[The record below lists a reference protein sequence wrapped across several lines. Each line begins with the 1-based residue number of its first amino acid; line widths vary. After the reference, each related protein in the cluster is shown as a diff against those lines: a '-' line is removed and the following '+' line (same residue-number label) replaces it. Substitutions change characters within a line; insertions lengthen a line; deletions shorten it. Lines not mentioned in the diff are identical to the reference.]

1 MVTNLLAESTRLLI
15 AVASPVEFKAV
26 LKGAEVADE
35 EVPPLWATREFD
47 SISILHTG
55 VGKANAAGAVARELG
70 RLTYGGVLSLGLAG
84 SFDEKV
90 GLRTSFLGIK
100 HYMLDEGASV
110 NPEGAVV
117 KSESGWLSIEDS
129 GWATISVKPDNGVL
143 MNFFRTLVDNV
154 GDVGTVSTIS
164 GTNELSAE
172 YQKRFKVRIE
182 TMESCAIAQTCS
194 ILSVPFADIRVISN
208 FCGERTKDNH
218 DFPGALKKI
227 SEISASIFQ
236 QL

>member
-1 MVTNLLAESTRLLI
+1 MVTNLLAESTRLLL

-26 LKGAEVADE
+26 LKGADVADE
-35 EVPPLWATREFD
+35 EVPPLWETREFD

-70 RLTYGGVLSLGLAG
+70 RQAYGGVLSLGLAG

-90 GLRTSFLGIK
+90 GLCTSFLGIK
-100 HYMLDEGASV
+100 HYMLDEGAVV
-110 NPEGAVV
+110 NPKGAVV
-117 KSESGWLSIEDS
+117 KSESGWLSIEDA

-164 GTNELSAE
+164 GTNELSSE

-218 DFPGALKKI
+218 DFPGALKKM
-227 SEISASIFQ
+227 SEISARIFQ

>member
-1 MVTNLLAESTRLLI
+1 MVSNLLADSTRLLL
-15 AVASPVEFKAV
+15 AVASPIEFKAV
-26 LKGAEVADE
+26 LKGAGIADE
-35 EVPPLWATREFD
+35 EVPPLWQKRELD

-55 VGKANAAGAVARELG
+55 VGKAHAAGAVAHELG
-70 RLTYGGVLSLGLAG
+70 KHSYGGVLSLGLAG

-90 GLRTSFLGIK
+90 GLCTSFLGIK
-100 HYMLDEGASV
+100 HYMLDEGALV
-110 NPEGAVV
+110 NPQGAVV
-117 KSESGWLSIEDS
+117 KSESGWLSIEES

-164 GTNELSAE
+164 GTNGLAAD
-172 YQKRFKVRIE
+172 YQMRAKIRIE

-194 ILSVPFADIRVISN
+194 ILQIPFADVRVISN

-218 DFPGALKKI
+218 DFPGALKKL
-227 SEISASIFQ
+227 SEISSRIFQ
-236 QL
+236 DL

>member
-1 MVTNLLAESTRLLI
+1 MVTNLLAESTRLLL

-26 LKGAEVADE
+26 LKGAGVADDQ
-35 EVPPLWATREFD
+35 VPPLWQTRECD

-55 VGKANAAGAVARELG
+55 VGKTNAAGAVSRELT
-70 RLTYGGVLSLGLAG
+70 RHSYGGVLSLGLAG

-90 GLRTSFLGIK
+90 GLCSSFLGIN
-100 HYMLDEGASV
+100 HYMLDEGAVV

-117 KSESGWLSIEDS
+117 KSENGWLSIEES
-129 GWATISVKPDNGVL
+129 GWATVSVKPDNGVL

-164 GTNELSAE
+164 GTNNLSAE

-208 FCGERTKDNH
+208 FCGERKKDNH
-218 DFPGALKKI
+218 DFPGALEKM
-227 SEISASIFQ
+227 SEIAAKIFQ

>member
-1 MVTNLLAESTRLLI
+1 MVSNLLADSTRLLL

-26 LKGAEVADE
+26 LQGAGVVDD
-35 EVPPLWATREFD
+35 EVPPLWETRELD

-55 VGKANAAGAVARELG
+55 VGKANAAGAVARELT
-70 RLTYGGVLSLGLAG
+70 RQAYGGVLSIGLAG
-84 SFDEKV
+84 SFDQKV
-90 GLRTSFLGIK
+90 SLCTSFLGIN
-100 HYMLDEGASV
+100 HYMLDEGAIV
-110 NPEGAVV
+110 NPKGAVV
-117 KSESGWLSIEDS
+117 KSETGWMSIEDA
-129 GWATISVKPDNGVL
+129 GWATVSVKPDHGVL

-164 GTNELSAE
+164 GTNDLSAE

-182 TMESCAIAQTCS
+182 TMESGAIAQTCS
-194 ILSVPFADIRVISN
+194 ILKVPFADIRVISN

-218 DFPGALKKI
+218 DFPGALKKMA
-227 SEISASIFQ
+227 EISAKIFQ